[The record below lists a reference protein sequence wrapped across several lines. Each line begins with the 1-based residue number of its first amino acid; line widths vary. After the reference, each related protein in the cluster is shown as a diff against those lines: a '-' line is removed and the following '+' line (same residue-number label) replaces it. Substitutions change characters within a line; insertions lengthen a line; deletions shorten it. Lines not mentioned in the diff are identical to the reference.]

1 VTSSEAQHTTSTPKP
16 RLSVRVRP
24 LVEADLPEADRI
36 LRLAFGTFLRVPDPA
51 AFMGDANF
59 ALTRWRADPS
69 GVFAAEHDGKLIGSN
84 FATNWGSFGF
94 FGPLTIHPEYWDRGV
109 AQQLMP
115 PVMEF
120 FERWG
125 CRHRGLFTFA
135 TSAKHISL
143 YQKFGF
149 WPRDLVASLVK
160 EIGETSNAAEN
171 RDFTLFSGAS
181 EAERESLYAACR
193 EVTSANFEGL
203 DATRE
208 IRAVAEQRLGDT
220 VLVWN
225 GSHLAGLAVCH
236 IGAGSEAGSGG
247 CYAKFAAVR
256 PDASH
261 RFSQLLDGVESL
273 ARSRGVAKINTG
285 VNVARREAFNKL
297 RELGFRVEMLGVSME
312 TGSASS
318 GYNRA
323 GVYILDD
330 WR

>member
-1 VTSSEAQHTTSTPKP
+1 VSSAIQPKTSNPKS
-16 RLSVRVRP
+16 RIAVRVRP
-24 LVEADLPEADRI
+24 VVEADLPEADRI
-36 LRLAFGTFLRVPDPA
+36 VRLAFGTFLRIPDPA
-51 AFMGDANF
+51 SFMGDANF

-69 GVFAAEHDGKLIGSN
+69 AVFAAEHDGRLIGSN

-94 FGPLTIHPEYWDRGV
+94 FGPLTIHPDYWDRGI

-115 PVMEF
+115 PVMQL

-135 TSAKHISL
+135 TSTKHISL

-149 WPRDLVASLVK
+149 WPRDLVAALVK
-160 EIGETSNAAEN
+160 EVGARSSAAEN
-171 RDFTLFSGAS
+171 RDATLLSEAS
-181 EAERESLYAACR
+181 EPERESLYAACR
-193 EVTSANFEGL
+193 EVTNANFEGL

-208 IRAVAEQRLGDT
+208 IRAVAEQGLGDT
-220 VLVWN
+220 ILVWN
-225 GSHLAGLAVCH
+225 GSKLAGFAVCH
-236 IGAGSEAGSGG
+236 IGAGSEAGSGV
-247 CYAKFAAVR
+247 CYAKFAAAR

-261 RFSQLLDGVESL
+261 CFSDLLDGVESL
-273 ARSRGVAKINTG
+273 ARSRDAAKITTG
-285 VNVARREAFNKL
+285 ANLARREAFSKL
-297 RELGFRVEMLGVSME
+297 RERGFRVEMLGAAME

>member
-1 VTSSEAQHTTSTPKP
+1 M
-16 RLSVRVRP
+16 
-24 LVEADLPEADRI
+24 
-36 LRLAFGTFLRVPDPA
+36 RLAFGSFLRIPDPA
-51 AFMGDANF
+51 SFMGDANF

-69 GVFAAEHDGKLIGSN
+69 AVFAAEDDGKLIGSN

-94 FGPLTIHPEYWDRGV
+94 FGPLTIHPDYWDRGV

-120 FERWG
+120 FERWK

-135 TSAKHISL
+135 TSTKHIAL

-160 EIGETSNAAEN
+160 EVGETANSTNHGDA
-171 RDFTLFSGAS
+171 TLFSGAS
-181 EAERESLYAACR
+181 EPERESLYAACR
-193 EVTSANFEGL
+193 EVADANFEGL

-208 IRAVAEQRLGDT
+208 IRAVADQQLGDT

-225 GSHLAGLAVCH
+225 GSELAGFAVCH
-236 IGAGSEAGSGG
+236 IGAGSEAGSGV
-247 CYAKFAAVR
+247 CYAKIASVR

-261 RFSQLLDGVESL
+261 RFFHLLDSIESL
-273 ARSRGVAKINTG
+273 ARRRGAARITTG
-285 VNVARREAFNKL
+285 VNLARREAFSKL
-297 RELGFRVEMLGVSME
+297 RERGFRVEMLGVAME

>member
-1 VTSSEAQHTTSTPKP
+1 VSSATQQKMSNPKP
-16 RLSVRVRP
+16 RIAVRVRP
-24 LVEADLPEADRI
+24 LVETDLPEADKI
-36 LRLAFGTFLRVPDPA
+36 VRLAFGTFLRVPDPA
-51 AFMGDANF
+51 SFMGDANF
-59 ALTRWRADPS
+59 SLTRWKADPS
-69 GVFAAEHDGKLIGSN
+69 AVFAAEHDGKLIGSN

-94 FGPLTIHPEYWDRGV
+94 FGPLTIHPDYWDRGV

-115 PVMEF
+115 PVMEL

-149 WPRDLVASLVK
+149 WPRDLVAAVVK
-160 EIGETSNAAEN
+160 EIGETSSGAEN
-171 RDFTLFSGAS
+171 RDSTLLS
-181 EAERESLYAACR
+181 EASVPEGESLYAACR
-193 EVTSANFEGL
+193 EVTNANFEGL

-225 GSHLAGLAVCH
+225 GSKLAGFAVCH
-236 IGAGSEAGSGG
+236 IGAGTEAGGGG

-261 RFSQLLDGVESL
+261 RFSHLLDGVESL
-273 ARSRGVAKINTG
+273 ARSRGATRITTG
-285 VNVARREAFNKL
+285 VNVARREAFSRL
-297 RELGFRVEMLGVSME
+297 RERGFRVEMLGVAME

>member
-1 VTSSEAQHTTSTPKP
+1 VTSAAQHKTSNSKP
-16 RLSVRVRP
+16 RLAVRVRL
-24 LVEADLPEADRI
+24 LVEADLPEADKI
-36 LRLAFGTFLRVPDPA
+36 VRLAFGTFLRVPDPSS
-51 AFMGDANF
+51 FMGDANF

-69 GVFAAEHDGKLIGSN
+69 AVFATEHDGKLIGSN

-115 PVMEF
+115 PVMEL
-120 FERWG
+120 FERWK

-135 TSAKHISL
+135 TSTKHIAL

-149 WPRDLVASLVK
+149 WPRDLVATLVK
-160 EIGETSNAAEN
+160 EVGEASNATDNCGA
-171 RDFTLFSGAS
+171 TLFSESS
-181 EAERESLYAACR
+181 EPELESLYAACR
-193 EVTSANFEGL
+193 EVASANFEGL

-225 GSHLAGLAVCH
+225 GSKLAGFAVCH
-236 IGAGSEAGSGG
+236 IGAGSEAGSGV

-261 RFSQLLDGVESL
+261 GFSHLLDGIESL
-273 ARSRGVAKINTG
+273 ARRRGAAKIITG
-285 VNVARREAFNKL
+285 VNVARREAFSKL
-297 RELGFRVEMLGVSME
+297 RERGFRVEMLGVAME